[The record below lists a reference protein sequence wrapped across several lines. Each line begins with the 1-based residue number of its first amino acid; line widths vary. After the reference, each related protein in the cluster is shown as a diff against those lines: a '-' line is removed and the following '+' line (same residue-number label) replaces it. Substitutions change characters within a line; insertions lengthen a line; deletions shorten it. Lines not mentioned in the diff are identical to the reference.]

1 MKNYTGDLKGLHF
14 KELPFKYACYCF
26 SLLINSTHLSVAS
39 EYFRLICIIF
49 LSEYNTPLV
58 VDAKEKIKAAVAN
71 RPETEKEINKL
82 FKSIRFDQV
91 GSIINIEVKANAKD
105 ILNSDQN
112 STDDENS
119 NKENENSDEEDED
132 NNEKE
137 EKEDVDSTNE
147 QEEKAKTIKGRSPF
161 TKHFDGIH
169 DDVVVELEVN
179 Y

>member
-112 STDDENS
+112 STDDENI
-119 NKENENSDEEDED
+119 NKENEAT
-132 NNEKE
+132 K
-137 EKEDVDSTNE
+137 KM
-147 QEEKAKTIKGRSPF
+147 KTTMRKKKKK
-161 TKHFDGIH
+161 T
-169 DDVVVELEVN
+169 
-179 Y
+179 